1 VDAAFMSLLRQERG
15 IHALRSGTGVVKVTK
30 VRFLFG
36 AVARVP
42 AFCRA
47 GRAANVVGGGGG
59 VVAEDLILPV
69 PRLMSAVYLVPVA
82 LSAAA
87 ARDRAA
93 AGLAA
98 RVASPVGVAARM
110 MLDAGTVTV
119 AVVPSSSLPPFGGRL
134 QEHRGVDPGLVRV
147 VTAAAEF
154 VMIRAVSSP
163 GWPPMH
169 EWAGRACAAVLAA
182 EAGVP
187 LVDTATPQV
196 LTADVALRT
205 LPAAEDDRFRLADWV
220 LVFQSARRGGLWM
233 TTKGLGRFGLP
244 ELQVRYVPPQL
255 GRAWTRVLNG
265 VASRLLSIW
274 LRALRDQA
282 GSAFA
287 QLPELLEV
295 REGDIARAY
304 DAPRTD
310 GPAVAIRLTFDPSPE
325 DNADSF
331 VSIQPPDD
339 YPASAG
345 EFMAGVHAAL
355 FGQSGQE
362 IRHLAPS
369 AEMDRA
375 VRAAREALPAVRA
388 RFLAGDLPS
397 RAQLMIKHE
406 VAAQGRAEYP
416 WAYVTSWADPDRVLG
431 NSAGDAALDPAIR
444 AGRPIVVDAWA
455 IIDWAIWIDGRG
467 IVEGGQTNV
476 IAQG

>member
-1 VDAAFMSLLRQERG
+1 
-15 IHALRSGTGVVKVTK
+15 
-30 VRFLFG
+30 
-36 AVARVP
+36 
-42 AFCRA
+42 
-47 GRAANVVGGGGG
+47 
-59 VVAEDLILPV
+59 VAEDLILPV

-82 LSAAA
+82 LSAPV
-87 ARDRAA
+87 ARERAA

-110 MLDAGTVTV
+110 MLDDGTVTV
-119 AVVPSSSLPPFGGRL
+119 AAVPSSSLPPFGGRR
-134 QEHRGVDPGLVRV
+134 QEHRGLDPGLVRV

-154 VMIRAVSSP
+154 VMVRAVSSP

-187 LVDTATPQV
+187 LVDSATPQV
-196 LTADVALRT
+196 LTADAALQT
-205 LPAAEDDRFRLADWV
+205 LPAAEDDHFRLADWV
-220 LVFQSARRGGLWM
+220 LVFQSAGRGGLWM

-244 ELQVRYVPPQL
+244 ELQVRNVPPQL

-265 VASRLLSIW
+265 VASRLLGIW

-295 REGDIARAY
+295 RERDIARAY
-304 DAPRTD
+304 DAPGTG
-310 GPAVAIRLTFDPSPE
+310 GPAVAVRLAFDPSPE

-355 FGQSGQE
+355 FGQSGLQ

-369 AEMDRA
+369 EEMNRA
-375 VRAAREALPAVRA
+375 MRAAREALPAVRA
-388 RFLAGDLPS
+388 RFLAGDLPP
-397 RAQLMIKHE
+397 RAQLMVKHE
-406 VAAQGRAEYP
+406 ISAQGRAEYP

-444 AGRPIVVDAWA
+444 AGRPIVVHAEA
-455 IIDWAIWIDGRG
+455 IIDWAIWIDRKG

>member
-1 VDAAFMSLLRQERG
+1 M
-15 IHALRSGTGVVKVTK
+15 
-30 VRFLFG
+30 
-36 AVARVP
+36 
-42 AFCRA
+42 
-47 GRAANVVGGGGG
+47 
-59 VVAEDLILPV
+59 AEDLILPV

-82 LSAAA
+82 LPAQV
-87 ARDRAA
+87 ARDRTA
-93 AGLAA
+93 AGLDT
-98 RVASPVGVAARM
+98 RVARPVGVAARM

-119 AVVPSSSLPPFGGRL
+119 AAVPSSSLPPFGGRL
-134 QEHRGVDPGLVRV
+134 QEYPGADPGLIRV
-147 VTAAAEF
+147 VTTAGEF

-182 EAGVP
+182 QAGVP

-196 LTADVALRT
+196 LTANAALRT
-205 LPAAEDDRFRLADWV
+205 LPAAEDDRFRLADWL
-220 LVFQSARRGGLWM
+220 LVFQSAGSGGLWM

-244 ELQVRYVPPQL
+244 ELQVRNVPPQL
-255 GRAWTRVLNG
+255 GRPWTHVLNG
-265 VASRLLSIW
+265 VASRLLGTW
-274 LRALRDQA
+274 LHALRDQA
-282 GSAFA
+282 GMAFA

-295 REGDIARAY
+295 REDDIARAY
-304 DAPRTD
+304 DAPGAGGPGTG
-310 GPAVAIRLTFDPSPE
+310 GPAVAVRLAFDPSPQ
-325 DNADSF
+325 DGADSF

-369 AEMDRA
+369 EEMDRA

-388 RFLAGDLPS
+388 RFLAGHLPPQ
-397 RAQLMIKHE
+397 AQLMIKHKIS
-406 VAAQGRAEYP
+406 AQGRAEYP

-431 NSAGDAALDPAIR
+431 NSSGDAALDPAIR
-444 AGRPIVVDAWA
+444 AGRPIVVDAGT
-455 IIDWAIWIDGRG
+455 IIDWAIWIDGKG

>member
-1 VDAAFMSLLRQERG
+1 
-15 IHALRSGTGVVKVTK
+15 
-30 VRFLFG
+30 
-36 AVARVP
+36 
-42 AFCRA
+42 
-47 GRAANVVGGGGG
+47 
-59 VVAEDLILPV
+59 
-69 PRLMSAVYLVPVA
+69 MSAVYLVPVA
-82 LSAAA
+82 LSAQA
-87 ARDRAA
+87 ARERAA

-98 RVASPVGVAARM
+98 RVASPIGVAARM

-119 AVVPSSSLPPFGGRL
+119 AAVPSSSLPSFGGRL
-134 QEHRGVDPGLVRV
+134 QEYRGLDPGLVRV
-147 VTAAAEF
+147 VTVAAEF

-169 EWAGRACAAVLAA
+169 EWAARACAAVLAA

-187 LVDTATPQV
+187 LVDNATPQV
-196 LTADVALRT
+196 LTADAALRT
-205 LPAAEDDRFRLADWV
+205 LPEAEDDRFRLADWV
-220 LVFQSARRGGLWM
+220 LVFQSAGRGGLWM

-244 ELQVRYVPPQL
+244 ELQVRNVPPQL

-265 VASRLLSIW
+265 VASRLLGIW

-295 REGDIARAY
+295 RERDIARAY
-304 DAPRTD
+304 DAPGTG
-310 GPAVAIRLTFDPSPE
+310 GPAVAVRLAFDPSPE

-355 FGQSGQE
+355 FGQSGLQ
-362 IRHLAPS
+362 IRYLAPS
-369 AEMDRA
+369 EEMDRA
-375 VRAAREALPAVRA
+375 MRAAREVLPAVRA
-388 RFLAGDLPS
+388 RFLAGDLPP
-397 RAQLMIKHE
+397 RAQLMVKHE
-406 VAAQGRAEYP
+406 ISAQGRAEYP

-444 AGRPIVVDAWA
+444 AGRPIVVDAGA
-455 IIDWAIWIDGRG
+455 IIDWAIWIDGKG

>member
-1 VDAAFMSLLRQERG
+1 M
-15 IHALRSGTGVVKVTK
+15 
-30 VRFLFG
+30 
-36 AVARVP
+36 
-42 AFCRA
+42 
-47 GRAANVVGGGGG
+47 
-59 VVAEDLILPV
+59 AEDLILPV
-69 PRLMSAVYLVPVA
+69 PRLMSAVYLVPVG
-82 LSAAA
+82 LSAQA
-87 ARDRAA
+87 ARERAA

-119 AVVPSSSLPPFGGRL
+119 AAVPSSSLPPFGGRL
-134 QEHRGVDPGLVRV
+134 QEHQGPCPGLVRV
-147 VTAAAEF
+147 VTAAAQF

-187 LVDTATPQV
+187 LVDSATPQV
-196 LTADVALRT
+196 LAADAALRT

-220 LVFQSARRGGLWM
+220 LVFASAGRGGLRM

-244 ELQVRYVPPQL
+244 ELQVRNVPPQL

-265 VASRLLSIW
+265 VASRLLGIW
-274 LRALRDQA
+274 LRALREQA

-295 REGDIARAY
+295 RERDIARAY
-304 DAPRTD
+304 GAPGTGAPGTG
-310 GPAVAIRLTFDPSPE
+310 GPAVAVRLALDPSPE
-325 DNADSF
+325 DSADSF

-355 FGQSGQE
+355 FGRPGQE

-369 AEMDRA
+369 EEMDRA
-375 VRAAREALPAVRA
+375 MRAAREALPAVRA
-388 RFLAGDLPS
+388 RFLAGDLPP
-397 RAQLMIKHE
+397 RAQLMVKHE
-406 VAAQGRAEYP
+406 ILAQGRRAEYP

-444 AGRPIVVDAWA
+444 AGRPIVVDAGA
-455 IIDWAIWIDGRG
+455 IIDWAIWIDGKG

-476 IAQG
+476 IARG

>member
-1 VDAAFMSLLRQERG
+1 
-15 IHALRSGTGVVKVTK
+15 
-30 VRFLFG
+30 
-36 AVARVP
+36 
-42 AFCRA
+42 
-47 GRAANVVGGGGG
+47 
-59 VVAEDLILPV
+59 
-69 PRLMSAVYLVPVA
+69 
-82 LSAAA
+82 
-87 ARDRAA
+87 
-93 AGLAA
+93 
-98 RVASPVGVAARM
+98 
-110 MLDAGTVTV
+110 MLDDGTVTV
-119 AVVPSSSLPPFGGRL
+119 AAVPSSSLPPFGGRL
-134 QEHRGVDPGLVRV
+134 QEHRGVDPGLVRG

-154 VMIRAVSSP
+154 VMIRAVCSP

-187 LVDTATPQV
+187 LVDTVTPQV

-220 LVFQSARRGGLWM
+220 LVFQSAGHGGLRM

-244 ELQVRYVPPQL
+244 ELQVRNVPPRL

-265 VASRLLSIW
+265 VASRLLGTW

-310 GPAVAIRLTFDPSPE
+310 GPAAVAIRLTFDPSPE

-345 EFMAGVHAAL
+345 EFMARVHAAL

-362 IRHLAPS
+362 IRPLAPS
-369 AEMDRA
+369 EEMDRA
-375 VRAAREALPAVRA
+375 MRAAREALPAVRA
-388 RFLAGDLPS
+388 RFLAGDLPP

-406 VAAQGRAEYP
+406 ISAQGRAEYP

-444 AGRPIVVDAWA
+444 AGRPIVVDAGA